1 MVHYYLDHEFSAQQS
16 FYCFLCEETKI
27 KSIDLI
33 SLAFSYNFFITY
45 KNIVRYFINIH
56 SDIIYVLFTRK
67 IEGLMLD

>member
-1 MVHYYLDHEFSAQQS
+1 MVHYYLDQEFSGQQR

-45 KNIVRYFINIH
+45 KNIVRYFINVH

-67 IEGLMLD
+67 LKV

>member
-1 MVHYYLDHEFSAQQS
+1 MVHYYLDQEFSGQQS

-45 KNIVRYFINIH
+45 KNIVRYFINVH